1 MLVGNFLTAKKSKAE
16 YRRLA
21 LDNWAWIRLLLSDIN
36 VTYSEVI
43 KMNHDDV
50 YMLNAAL
57 DIAQEQN
64 DKQANKKK

>member
-1 MLVGNFLTAKKSKAE
+1 MEKKSKAE

-21 LDNWAWIRLLLSDIN
+21 RKNWAWIRLLLSDIN

-57 DIAQEQN
+57 DIAKEQN
-64 DKQANKKK
+64 EKQANKKK